1 MLNELIG
8 ILLGCVHEYVQPD
21 FIPIVDAIFVPSAV
35 GVILITCCVL
45 CARTLS
51 AFARVITSSSK

>member
-1 MLNELIG
+1 MLNELIE

-21 FIPIVDAIFVPSAV
+21 FIPLVDAIFVPSAV

-45 CARTLS
+45 SARTLS
-51 AFARVITSSSK
+51 AFAKVVTSSSK